1 MGDVLTQQN
10 WDAVAAALLA
20 GTMPEGDRSVLVAS
34 HVAEAYPE
42 IAPGA
47 SLVVEGGGDPVTVTV
62 AGVFDATKTAAFG
75 GDHGNLGLDAAVLYA
90 PAGLFQQLLPG
101 AAPLDYAWSV
111 VSDPSQDQAVAA
123 GLEALVARHPEV
135 GLDTYASRVEA
146 FRQSNTMIY
155 DALEVVSWLIL
166 LFGVVNLVNTT
177 LSNQLTRRREQA
189 MLRTLGMTRRQLGTM
204 IAWEGLCYALTAAG
218 ATLAIGLPVA
228 VGVCRTVSS
237 LSYGG
242 TIVPYQFP
250 LPEMALFL
258 GVLFGLELLLSGW
271 SIRREEKDGLLE
283 RIGQRP

>member
-1 MGDVLTQQN
+1 M
-10 WDAVAAALLA
+10 
-20 GTMPEGDRSVLVAS
+20 
-34 HVAEAYPE
+34 
-42 IAPGA
+42 
-47 SLVVEGGGDPVTVTV
+47 

-75 GDHGNLGLDAAVLYA
+75 GGHGNLGLDAAVLYA

-228 VGVCRTVSS
+228 VGVCRMVSA